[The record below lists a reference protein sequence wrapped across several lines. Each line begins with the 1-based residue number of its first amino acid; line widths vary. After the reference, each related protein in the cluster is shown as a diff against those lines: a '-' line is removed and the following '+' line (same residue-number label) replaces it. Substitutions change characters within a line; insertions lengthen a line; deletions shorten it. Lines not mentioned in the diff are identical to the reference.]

1 MNDYLK
7 EKWLHISILNLSIVA
22 LLGVIMRYK
31 IGFEFPYF
39 DQKHIQ
45 HAHSHFAFSGWI
57 AHTLFVLMLMF
68 LDEQKTTVL
77 SKYKP
82 IIIGNLVCAYGML
95 FSFAIQGYG
104 VISIFFS
111 TLSILNT
118 YIFIF
123 CFLKDLKLIGPHPSK
138 NWFKASLAFYIFSSL
153 GTFALAYMMITKHL
167 PQNYLASVYY
177 YLHFQYNGFFFF
189 SCMGLFI
196 SQLYRF
202 IPILKFNSQIFWL
215 FAIACI
221 PTYFLSTLWMKLPI
235 WLYILVVIGA
245 FMQVLG
251 WIKLLQLVQQN
262 LSIFKTSIK
271 PIWRKFFLILALAI
285 SIKLLLQLGSVIP
298 SLSKL
303 AFGFRPIVI
312 AYLHLVL
319 LAIISFFLVVYIFC
333 FNALGTFKNTIT
345 AITIFVFGI
354 FFNEFIL
361 LVQGIGSFSYTL
373 IPYANETLFVAAIIM
388 FFGLVALLIIQ
399 LRKLNSYD

>member
-31 IGFEFPYF
+31 IGFEFPYL

-285 SIKLLLQLGSVIP
+285 SIKLLLQLGSAIP
-298 SLSKL
+298 SISKL

-319 LAIISFFLVVYIFC
+319 LAIISFF
-333 FNALGTFKNTIT
+333 
-345 AITIFVFGI
+345 
-354 FFNEFIL
+354 
-361 LVQGIGSFSYTL
+361 FSGVHF
-373 IPYANETLFVAAIIM
+373 LFQCARNV
-388 FFGLVALLIIQ
+388 
-399 LRKLNSYD
+399 

>member
-31 IGFEFPYF
+31 IGFEFPYL

-271 PIWRKFFLILALAI
+271 PIWRKF
-285 SIKLLLQLGSVIP
+285 S
-298 SLSKL
+298 
-303 AFGFRPIVI
+303 
-312 AYLHLVL
+312 
-319 LAIISFFLVVYIFC
+319 
-333 FNALGTFKNTIT
+333 
-345 AITIFVFGI
+345 
-354 FFNEFIL
+354 
-361 LVQGIGSFSYTL
+361 
-373 IPYANETLFVAAIIM
+373 
-388 FFGLVALLIIQ
+388 
-399 LRKLNSYD
+399 